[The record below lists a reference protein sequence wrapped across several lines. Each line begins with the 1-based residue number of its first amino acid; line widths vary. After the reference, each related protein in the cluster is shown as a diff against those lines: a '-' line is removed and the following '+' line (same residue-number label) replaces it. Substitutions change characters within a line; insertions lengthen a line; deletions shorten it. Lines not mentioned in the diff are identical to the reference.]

1 MAIAATIVNYGVS
14 GYEAVVAAGEWGDG
28 GGGRLSGGVA
38 ACVGCSPDECCGGGG
53 DACDKERRWVR
64 SRSDAESWRGD
75 RWFPCGSLMVV
86 EHRSAS
92 CGLAGGD
99 WRVKT
104 QPSLDQAG
112 NDDVRRVIPLLRT
125 LL

>member
-1 MAIAATIVNYGVS
+1 VGAVRSTTHEGWPAGGAD
-14 GYEAVVAAGEWGDG
+14 AVVPRA
-28 GGGRLSGGVA
+28 
-38 ACVGCSPDECCGGGG
+38 
-53 DACDKERRWVR
+53 
-64 SRSDAESWRGD
+64 SR
-75 RWFPCGSLMVV
+75 SLMVV

-112 NDDVRRVIPLLRT
+112 NDDVRRVIPLLRM
-125 LL
+125 LS